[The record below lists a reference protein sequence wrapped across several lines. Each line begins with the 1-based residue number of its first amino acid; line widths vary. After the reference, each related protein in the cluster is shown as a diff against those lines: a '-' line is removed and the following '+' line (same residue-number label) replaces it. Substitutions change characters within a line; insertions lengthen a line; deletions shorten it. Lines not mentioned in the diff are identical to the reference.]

1 MPKNYNDLARY
12 LENWVPIT
20 DEDRRIS
27 KQIKHAKK
35 MSTVSGRISSAA
47 KGIEN
52 LLWLRTPTRKGGKS
66 RRSKSRKSRR
76 SRK

>member
-12 LENWVPIT
+12 LENWEPIT

-27 KQIKHAKK
+27 KQFKHVKK

-66 RRSKSRKSRR
+66 RRSRKSRR
-76 SRK
+76 YRK